1 MTRTT
6 RAMMPLFFPR
16 RARGPAARGEALKI
30 IVLMKLIIRII
41 IRRRRRRRRRSRRRR
56 RRRIN

>member
-30 IVLMKLIIRII
+30 III
-41 IRRRRRRRRRSRRRR
+41 IT
-56 RRRIN
+56 IIMIIDIMITIYVMIII